1 MKQRNKIISLFLFIV
16 FGLLLTACATSFVQ
30 KEEQPSLTPAMLN
43 AMVAHADEFDSL
55 YPDAENVAWSCSQSN
70 SDVYWN
76 KDLKSYA
83 VTCFLPSGGIGI
95 VTFSDREILIDVF
108 SISQDNLSG
117 FLSMG
122 WEH

>member
-1 MKQRNKIISLFLFIV
+1 MRKLLFVIT
-16 FGLLLTACATSFVQ
+16 LLLTACATSLVQ
-30 KEEQPSLTPAMLN
+30 KEEPPSLTSAMQN
-43 AMVAHADEFDSL
+43 AMVAYADQIDSQ
-55 YPDAENVAWSCSQSN
+55 YPDAENVARSCSQSN

-117 FLSMG
+117 FRSMG
-122 WEH
+122 WER